1 MGDSIDSGRSSG
13 LFWRIFLALPSFLFL
28 IESAYMLRRF
38 LSERKGEQGGGLT
51 DPFANLERDVGLEV
65 NVAPVL
71 AEPDATLLGSKQ
83 LEPSS
88 VAPSSDVAGSAQ

>member
-1 MGDSIDSGRSSG
+1 MVSSSGDSSLS
-13 LFWRIFLALPSFLFL
+13 LPSFSPRLPV
-28 IESAYMLRRF
+28 RRF
-38 LSERKGEQGGGLT
+38 LSERKSERGGGLT
-51 DPFANLERDVGLEV
+51 DPFANPEHDVGLEV

-71 AEPDATLLGSKQ
+71 AEPNAVSSGSEQ

>member
-1 MGDSIDSGRSSG
+1 M
-13 LFWRIFLALPSFLFL
+13 
-28 IESAYMLRRF
+28 
-38 LSERKGEQGGGLT
+38 

-65 NVAPVL
+65 NVTPVL
-71 AEPDATLLGSKQ
+71 AEPDAASSGSEQ

>member
-1 MGDSIDSGRSSG
+1 M
-13 LFWRIFLALPSFLFL
+13 
-28 IESAYMLRRF
+28 
-38 LSERKGEQGGGLT
+38 
-51 DPFANLERDVGLEV
+51 DPFANPEHDVGLEV

-71 AEPDATLLGSKQ
+71 AEPDAASSGSEQ